1 MSSTVTV
8 DVNRKKEQSWTIVSH
23 FCLGIAVFL
32 GINAFMMWTAVV
44 ANAQQQTASEIV
56 QTTIASWTGLIS
68 ALAAIAAVIAKWADS
83 QANKHKENTR
93 WLQFAE
99 YANMAKDSLKST
111 DQSVKDNAD
120 LIKNLA
126 NVLGNVPPI
135 KTELEKPQNQA
146 VINEINKNVDDWTR
160 DLQKYYE
167 IASKVTEL
175 NAKDPV
181 VKKIADVQSFLT
193 PVKSEG

>member
-1 MSSTVTV
+1 MSSKVTV
-8 DVNRKKEQSWTIVSH
+8 EMNRKKDQSWTIVSY

-44 ANAQQQTASEIV
+44 ANAQPTGGDIV
-56 QTTIASWTGLIS
+56 QTTVASWTGLIS

-83 QANKHKENTR
+83 QANKHKENIR

-99 YANMAKDSLKST
+99 YANMAKDSLQST
-111 DQSVKDNAD
+111 DKSVKDNAD

-146 VINEINKNVDDWTR
+146 VINEINKNVDDWAR

-167 IASKVTEL
+167 IASRVTEL
-175 NAKDPV
+175 NPKDPV

>member
-1 MSSTVTV
+1 MSSAVTV
-8 DVNRKKEQSWTIVSH
+8 EMNRKKEQSWTIVSY

-32 GINAFMMWTAVV
+32 GISAFMMWTAVV
-44 ANAQQQTASEIV
+44 ANAQSQTAGNIAESIV
-56 QTTIASWTGLIS
+56 ASWTGLIS

-99 YANMAKDSLKST
+99 YANMAKNSLQRT
-111 DQSVKDNAD
+111 DESVKDNAD
-120 LIKNLA
+120 LINKLA
-126 NVLGNVPPI
+126 NLLGNVPPI

-146 VINEINKNVDDWTR
+146 VINEINKNVDDWAT

-167 IASKVTEL
+167 IASRVTEL
-175 NAKDPV
+175 NPKDPV
-181 VKKIADVQSFLT
+181 VKKIADVQSFLA

>member
-1 MSSTVTV
+1 MSSAVTV
-8 DVNRKKEQSWTIVSH
+8 EMNRKKEQSWTIVSY

-32 GINAFMMWTAVV
+32 GISAFMMWTAVV
-44 ANAQQQTASEIV
+44 ANAQSQTAGNIAESIV
-56 QTTIASWTGLIS
+56 ASWTGFIS

-99 YANMAKDSLKST
+99 YANMAKNSLQRT
-111 DQSVKDNAD
+111 DESVKDNAD
-120 LIKNLA
+120 LINKLA
-126 NVLGNVPPI
+126 NLLGNVPPI

-146 VINEINKNVDDWTR
+146 VINEINKNVDDWAT

-167 IASKVTEL
+167 IASRVTEL
-175 NAKDPV
+175 NPKDPV